1 MSDSFSPK
9 LLPYGIAS
17 FTQIREEGLLYVD
30 KTRFIRK
37 LEERGLHFPLIVR
50 PRRFGK
56 TLFTRTL
63 EAYYDKAQAA
73 DFEKYFKGLDIY
85 SKPTP
90 GQGQYYVLHFNF
102 SGIDIEHLILQFNQK
117 LDAGF
122 TDFFRRYPE
131 LRMPSV
137 ALTETMLPV
146 EFLNT
151 FLKSVGEAV
160 RRRLYIII
168 DEYDHF
174 ANKLLA
180 TSPKRFQEV
189 TGKDGFLKNFY
200 SRIKEAT
207 DESLVARTFITGVTS
222 ISLDSMTS
230 GFSIAEDITQD
241 INFCDLFGFNEEE
254 LFTVIDE
261 TVDLKAC
268 KMDRQEVFA
277 RMQDYY
283 NGYRFNKSF
292 RAVPVFNSSSS
303 LYYLRSLSLDHQ
315 EPEPLADKAGN
326 PDLAKLADILQY
338 GDQEFIRDT
347 IKTVIEGRPVR
358 FVRFNNAINLNEKE
372 RLNNTDVLSVL
383 FYLGYLTYSPNN
395 GELVCPNKSVRNLFL
410 SYYLN
415 RIEGYDFDLS
425 QDEVLS
431 VVDGLHN
438 GTVIPLFNE
447 ISMHLK
453 RGTGVSKHKT
463 FNESNI
469 QTAIKMATSL
479 TTDYDVREE
488 TEALG
493 VGFAD
498 LVLVPLKPQYPS
510 YLIEL
515 KNIKSA
521 DLTPHRVEAK
531 LAEAQDQL
539 RRYAASEN
547 FSRYDNLKKVA
558 AVFSDFEFIKS
569 VSLN

>member
-1 MSDSFSPK
+1 MSDSFFPK
-9 LLPYGIAS
+9 QLPYAISS
-17 FTQIREEGLLYVD
+17 FTEIREEGFAYVD

-73 DFEKYFKGLDIY
+73 NFEKYFKGLDIY
-85 SKPTP
+85 RNPTK

-102 SGIDIEHLILQFNQK
+102 SGLDTNRLITQFNQK
-117 LDAGF
+117 LDIGF
-122 TDFFRRYPE
+122 GDFFDRYPE
-131 LRMPSV
+131 LPRPTFDPTGAM
-137 ALTETMLPV
+137 MPV
-146 EFLNT
+146 ELLNI
-151 FLKSVGEAV
+151 FLKAVGKAV

-168 DEYDHF
+168 DEYDQF
-174 ANKLLA
+174 ANTLLA

-207 DESLVARTFITGVTS
+207 DESIVTRTFITGVTS

-241 INFCDLFGFNEEE
+241 VNFCDLFGFNEEE
-254 LFTVIDE
+254 LYTLIDE
-261 TVDLKAC
+261 TVNLSAC

-283 NGYRFNKSF
+283 NGYRFNKDSQT
-292 RAVPVFNSSSS
+292 VPVFNSSSS
-303 LYYLRSLSLDHQ
+303 LYYLRALSLDHK

-326 PDLAKLADILQY
+326 QDLIKLSDILRY
-338 GDQEFIRDT
+338 GDQEFVRDT

-358 FVRFNNAINLNEKE
+358 FVRFNSSINLNEKD
-372 RLNNTDVLSVL
+372 RLSNTDVLSFL

-395 GELVCPNKSVRNLFL
+395 GELVCPNKSVQNLFL
-410 SYYLN
+410 SYYLH
-415 RIEGYDFDLS
+415 RMEGYDFDLS
-425 QDEVLS
+425 QNEVLS
-431 VVDGLHN
+431 VVDGLHK

-453 RGTGVSKHKT
+453 RGTGVSKHKS

-515 KNIKSA
+515 KNIKPA

-558 AVFSDFEFIKS
+558 AVFSDFEFVKA
-569 VSLN
+569 VSMD